1 MNVTAKELTAVF
13 KPALAVIV
21 YKSDYESYEGN
32 YYLESH
38 NIGPSGE
45 ILEGKPLM
53 QETLNDVVDVFFDER
68 KNRTAISGFIPENL
82 LSFDVLPGGFY
93 SMMWFQP
100 SQTKV
105 MHFQESLKIPSG
117 MAVVP
122 ALIYKVERKE
132 LSVYAIK
139 TNDRPALSTALF
151 RAPFH
156 NVYESGLVCLGTAKI
171 QKPVEKSYVSE
182 MQYWEDLF
190 WKSEFSHLNG
200 SDSPTKSNLN
210 LLWKK
215 LITAKKRTWD
225 DKQLKP
231 FGKKQTLKNLF

>member
-1 MNVTAKELTAVF
+1 MNITAKELTAVF
-13 KPALAVIV
+13 KPTLAVIV
-21 YKSDYESYEGN
+21 YSTAKESYDEN

-38 NIGPSGE
+38 NIGPTGE
-45 ILEGKPLM
+45 ILEGKPLL
-53 QETLNDVVDVFFDER
+53 QETFDDIVDVFFDER
-68 KNRTAISGFIPENL
+68 KNRTAVSGFIPENL

-100 SQTKV
+100 SQPKL

-117 MAVVP
+117 MAEVP
-122 ALIYKVERKE
+122 SLIYKVERKG

-139 TNDRPALSTALF
+139 TNDRPGLITKLF

-156 NVYESGLVCLGTAKI
+156 NVYSSGEVCLGTAKI
-171 QKPVEKSYVSE
+171 KKPVEKTYLSE

-200 SDSPTKSNLN
+200 DDSPTKTNLN
-210 LLWKK
+210 ILWKK
-215 LITAKKRTWD
+215 AIGSKNKKWD
-225 DKQLKP
+225 NNELKP
-231 FGKKQTLKNLF
+231 FDKNKTLKNLF